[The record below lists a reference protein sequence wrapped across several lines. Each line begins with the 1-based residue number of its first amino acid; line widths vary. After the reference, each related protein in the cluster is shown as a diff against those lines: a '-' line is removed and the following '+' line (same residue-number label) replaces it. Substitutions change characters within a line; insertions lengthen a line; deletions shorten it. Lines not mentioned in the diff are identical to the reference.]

1 MTKKQERI
9 IVKSLVRL
17 SNEYMQVYNELKL
30 YKKALEKLAEW
41 HIDYDQK
48 LKAECIIEG
57 GILTE
62 EGYQQ
67 EKEYLINDI
76 LTETKEELEGN
87 KND

>member
-1 MTKKQERI
+1 MNK
-9 IVKSLVRL
+9 
-17 SNEYMQVYNELKL
+17 NEEKITITFYAWLIDEYEQVYDELKL
-30 YKKALEKLAEW
+30 YKKALEKLAERY
-41 HIDYDQK
+41 IDYDQK